1 MSENREK
8 RPLNNLD
15 VPRIGI
21 GLLGYAFMGKAHSN
35 GYKKISY
42 MMYPPPAIPRLV
54 SICGLDA
61 GEAAE
66 AAVRYGF
73 ESSCTDYHEMLEND
87 AIQVFDNSGPNN
99 IHASASIEAAR
110 AGKHVICEKPMGR
123 NTEETWKMVD
133 AVQKAGVKN
142 MVAFNYRFVP
152 AVFQAREL
160 IRGGKLGRIYHFRAH
175 YLQEWLLPHYQTP
188 WGWRVSRDDGG
199 GAVGDLGAHIIDLS
213 RYLMGAE
220 IDSVSAMT
228 RTFTSERSM
237 PDGKSKA
244 KVDVEDTF
252 AAAVSFDNGAIGTL
266 ETSRNATGHKN
277 QEFFEINGEKG
288 SIRFDLE
295 RINELEVLWVDEEP
309 ETTQGFHRVLVT
321 EPIHPFISNWWPAGH
336 VIGWEHIF
344 VHELTHFLDCI
355 ANNKE
360 VGPIGATF
368 EDGFRAAVVCDAIL
382 ASAAGRKQVDLAYR

>member
-87 AIQVFDNSGPNN
+87 AIQVCDNSGPNN

>member
-42 MMYPPPAIPRLV
+42 MMDPPPAIPRLV

>member
-1 MSENREK
+1 MSENSEK
-8 RPLNNLD
+8 KPQNYLD
-15 VPRIGI
+15 IPKIGI

-61 GEAAE
+61 AEAVEAA
-66 AAVRYGF
+66 ARFGF
-73 ESSCTDYHEMLEND
+73 ESSCTDYHQMLEND

-99 IHASASIEAAR
+99 IHALASIEAAQV
-110 AGKHVICEKPMGR
+110 GKHVICEKPMGR
-123 NTEETWKMVD
+123 NTEETRKMVE
-133 AVQKAGVKN
+133 AVRKAGVKN

-152 AVFQAREL
+152 AVRQAREL
-160 IRGGKLGRIYHFRAH
+160 IRSGKLGRIYHFRAQ
-175 YLQEWLLPHYQTP
+175 YFQEWLLPHYQTP
-188 WGWRVSRDDGG
+188 WGWRVSKEDGG

-228 RTFTSERSM
+228 RTFISERPM
-237 PDGKSKA
+237 PDGKKIE

-266 ETSRNATGHKN
+266 ETSRYATGHKN
-277 QEFFEINGEKG
+277 QEMFEINGEKG

-295 RINELEVLWVDEEP
+295 RINELEVLWVDDEP
-309 ETTQGFHRVLVT
+309 KTTQGFHQVLVT
-321 EPIHPFISNWWPAGH
+321 EPIHPFMSNWWPAGH

-355 ANNKE
+355 VNNKE
-360 VGPIGATF
+360 VAPYGATF
-368 EDGFRAAVVCDAIL
+368 EDGFCAAVICDAIME
-382 ASAAGRKQVDLAYR
+382 SAAGKKQVDVKYQ